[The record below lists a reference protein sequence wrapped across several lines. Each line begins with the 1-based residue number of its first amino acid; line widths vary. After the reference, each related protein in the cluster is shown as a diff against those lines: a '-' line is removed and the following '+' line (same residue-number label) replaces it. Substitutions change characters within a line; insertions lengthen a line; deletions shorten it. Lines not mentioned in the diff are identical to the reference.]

1 MKKILATGLLA
12 GGLMG
17 LGLAGAQAIQPP
29 PMVGAGPDGK
39 VSGGKGGMD
48 SGYYFMPDPP
58 HISAQGRQ
66 VNMKYL
72 RFCS

>member
-12 GGLMG
+12 GGLMV
-17 LGLAGAQAIQPP
+17 LGFTGAHAIQPP

-58 HISAQGRQ
+58 HIPPKGD
-66 VNMKYL
+66 K
-72 RFCS
+72 